1 MSKQRTPDEGFDW
14 PSTKARI
21 GQLLR
26 AHYQTYTT
34 EELPPR
40 LLALIKKLDEE
51 TEPSAEQVQVIRERL
66 ED

>member
-1 MSKQRTPDEGFDW
+1 MSRQRTPDEGFDW

-26 AHYQTYTT
+26 AHYQGYAT

>member
-1 MSKQRTPDEGFDW
+1 MSKQRMPDEGFDW

-26 AHYQTYTT
+26 AHYQTHAT

>member
-14 PSTKARI
+14 KARI

-26 AHYQTYTT
+26 AHYQAYAT
-34 EELPPR
+34 EGLPPQ

-51 TEPSAEQVQVIRERL
+51 TEPSAEQVQAIRERL

>member
-1 MSKQRTPDEGFDW
+1 MSKQRTPDDRS
-14 PSTKARI
+14 STKGRI

-26 AHYQTYTT
+26 AYYQAYAT

-51 TEPSAEQVQVIRERL
+51 IGPSAEQVQAIRERL